1 MWRKVGTK
9 QGLGWMAVVRDGD
22 RLHLAHVVRSV
33 EQKPKI
39 GLCESFRI
47 ERDEADALRRLAQSR
62 NLKRYRCT
70 SLMGSGDYRL
80 LQVEA
85 PTVPEAERAQA
96 LRWRLKD
103 SVDFPVD
110 AAAIAVVDIPVEGGR
125 QANVF
130 AVISPSAAVA
140 ARMALFSGARL
151 ALEAIDIPE
160 MALRN
165 VAELFEE
172 PNRALAF
179 LLLAERESLLIIT
192 YRGELFVAR
201 HIDLSPKALAEADAE
216 RRQQMLERLALE
228 LQRSLDNFDRQY
240 GYVSLSGLVV
250 ASEWDVETIVP
261 AIADSLYLPVRAM
274 DLALVAD
281 FDDLPELRAGARQ
294 AQCLLAIG
302 AALRT
307 AA

>member
-1 MWRKVGTK
+1 MWLKMGAK
-9 QGLGWMAVVRDGD
+9 QVQGWMAVVRDGD
-22 RLHLAHVVRSV
+22 RLHLAHVLRPAGH
-33 EQKPKI
+33 QPQI
-39 GLCESFRI
+39 ALCESFRI

-62 NLKRYRCT
+62 NLKRYRCA

-80 LQVEA
+80 LQAEA
-85 PTVPEAERAQA
+85 PAVPEAERAQV

-110 AAAIAVVDIPVEGGR
+110 TAAIAVADIPVEGGR
-125 QANVF
+125 QASVF
-130 AVISPSAAVA
+130 AVISPAAAVA
-140 ARMALFSGARL
+140 ARMAQFSDARL
-151 ALEAIDIPE
+151 TLDALDIPE

-172 PNRALAF
+172 PNRGLAF
-179 LLLAERESLLIIT
+179 LLLAERESLLVIT
-192 YRGELFVAR
+192 FRGELFVAR
-201 HIDLSPKALAEADAE
+201 HIDVSPQALADADAE
-216 RRQQMLERLALE
+216 RRRQMLERLALE

-250 ASEWDVETIVP
+250 ASEWD
-261 AIADSLYLPVRAM
+261 ADAVIPVLAENLYLPIRAM
-274 DLALVAD
+274 DLAQVAD
-281 FDDLPELRAGARQ
+281 FGGLPELRERARQ